1 MCIENKN
8 VFDVVDPGCSISRG
22 TLLYEISE
30 SIFQVKI
37 EQRKTGVDEIG
48 KQILEWQSNALL
60 K

>member
-48 KQILEWQSNALL
+48 KQILE
-60 K
+60 